1 MCNLTLSRPKA
12 QRFLIGLALVQAFGT
27 LAFGAVIYDSSAAGE
42 LTGSRSDPATSG
54 VVTTMTSFQIGWTIT
69 NTGPSAWHYIYTI
82 SGVVA
87 SGGLGLS
94 HFILDTSDNCI
105 NTTSGTFTDANCVTN
120 ATISAGTVTLVPGD
134 YSSAG
139 GGNPNFP
146 VGPDIIGVKFN
157 VVGGPAIP
165 VTIAFDSDRAPVY
178 GDFYAKVANSSTS
191 YNNGLTNHASTT
203 LSDFIA
209 RPDTSGSVIPEPAAW
224 LLSSGGLLLL
234 GFVRSRMK
242 AASATA
248 RS

>member
-1 MCNLTLSRPKA
+1 MYHLTLFRPKA

-54 VVTTMTSFQIGWTIT
+54 VVTNMTSFQIGWTIT

-87 SGGLGLS
+87 SGGQGLS

-120 ATISAGTVTLVPGD
+120 ATMSAGTVTLVPGD
-134 YSSAG
+134 YSASAP
-139 GGNPNFP
+139 NPNFP
-146 VGPDIIGVKFN
+146 AGADIIGVKFN
-157 VVGGPAIP
+157 VVGGPALP

-178 GDFYAKVANSSTS
+178 GDFYAKVANSSS
-191 YNNGLTNHASTT
+191 AYNNGLTNHASTT

-209 RPDTSGSVIPEPAAW
+209 RPDTSGSVIPEPAVGM
-224 LLSSGGLLLL
+224 LSAGGLLIL

-242 AASATA
+242 AARATA

>member
-1 MCNLTLSRPKA
+1 MCHLTLPRLKA

-27 LAFGAVIYDSSAAGE
+27 LAFGAIIYDSSAAGE
-42 LTGSRSDPATSG
+42 LVGSRSTPSPG
-54 VVTTMTSFQIGWTIT
+54 IVTTMTSFQIGWTIT

-82 SGVVA
+82 SGTVA
-87 SGGLGLS
+87 SGGQGLS
-94 HFILDTSDNCI
+94 HFILDLSDNCVD
-105 NTTSGTFTDANCVTN
+105 TTNGTFADANCVTN
-120 ATISAGTVTLVPGD
+120 PTISSGTVSLLPGD

-146 VGPDIIGVKFN
+146 VGPDIIGVKFG
-157 VVGGPAIP
+157 VVGGPALP

-178 GDFYAKVANSSTS
+178 GDFYAKVANTSTA

-209 RPDTSGSVIPEPAAW
+209 RPDTSGSVTPEPAVGM
-224 LLSSGGLLLL
+224 LSAGGLFLL
-234 GFVRSRMK
+234 GFVRSRVK
-242 AASATA
+242 ATSAPA